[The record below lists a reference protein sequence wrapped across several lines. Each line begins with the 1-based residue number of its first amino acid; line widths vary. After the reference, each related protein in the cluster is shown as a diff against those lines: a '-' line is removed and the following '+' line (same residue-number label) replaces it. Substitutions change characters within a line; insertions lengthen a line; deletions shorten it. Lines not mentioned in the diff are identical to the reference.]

1 MDKLTE
7 QYFRVVIS
15 EIKEKLE
22 EKRIYEKECLQ
33 EMSRLAAKKSG
44 LPVDLYI
51 DDSKSYIRGGHAKR
65 IKFQANSDDS
75 RTESFSSMTLDGK
88 VVPETFPKKHSI
100 KNKEIEEISIF
111 VKNNVFALEKIA
123 DKEIDFQD
131 FMNVMIKKTEAA
143 TVDEISKQK
152 EQVIEIIENS

>member
-1 MDKLTE
+1 MKKREIFMDNRST
-7 QYFRVVIS
+7 

-75 RTESFSSMTLDGK
+75 GTESFSSMTFDGK
-88 VVPETFPKKHSI
+88 VVPENFPKKHSI
-100 KNKEIEEISIF
+100 KSKEIEKISIF

-131 FMNVMIKKTEAA
+131 FMKVMIKKTESA
-143 TVDEISKQK
+143 TADEISKQK
-152 EQVIEIIENS
+152 EQVIEIIEKS